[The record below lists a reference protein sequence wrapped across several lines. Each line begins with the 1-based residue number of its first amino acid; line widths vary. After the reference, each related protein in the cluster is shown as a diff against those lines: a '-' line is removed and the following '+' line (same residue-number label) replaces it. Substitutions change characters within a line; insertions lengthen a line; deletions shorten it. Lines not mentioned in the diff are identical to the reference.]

1 MLTFFCGSP
10 ACTSISEIMSQ
21 DIVFIGTCGC
31 RDCCSN
37 VVANLNSKAFD
48 LCAGLASRW
57 LLEPQ
62 YIHRAP
68 TVENHGI
75 GPKQNTDGKTKRTQ
89 AFKGRSETYFESISG
104 LNLNSLASLIR
115 LFNSIFDFV

>member
-1 MLTFFCGSP
+1 MLGL
-10 ACTSISEIMSQ
+10 A
-21 DIVFIGTCGC
+21 VVVIG
-31 RDCCSN
+31 CSN
-37 VVANLNSKAFD
+37 VVANLNSKVFD

-68 TVENHGI
+68 TVQNHGI

-89 AFKGRSETYFESISG
+89 AFKGRSETYFESING
-104 LNLNSLASLIR
+104 LNLNSLSLIR
-115 LFNSIFDFV
+115 LFDSMIRFCFKSPI